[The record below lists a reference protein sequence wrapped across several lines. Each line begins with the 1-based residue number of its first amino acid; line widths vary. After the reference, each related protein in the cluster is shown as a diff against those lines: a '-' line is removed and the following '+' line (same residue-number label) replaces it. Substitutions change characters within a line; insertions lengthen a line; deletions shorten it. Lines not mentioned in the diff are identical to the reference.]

1 MFASRNYCIRCTLRP
16 ASDRGG
22 GRIFITV
29 PTKPKEERAIGWVRT
44 RRLTGPLPFA
54 LRAKAKK
61 NKKNALTLTAAGG
74 DGDGEGGERF
84 VVRGVRVL
92 QAEID
97 DFPQV
102 ERQ

>member
-1 MFASRNYCIRCTLRP
+1 M
-16 ASDRGG
+16 
-22 GRIFITV
+22 
-29 PTKPKEERAIGWVRT
+29 
-44 RRLTGPLPFA
+44 TGPLPFA

-61 NKKNALTLTAAGG
+61 VKKKCAHI
-74 DGDGEGGERF
+74 DSGEGGERF
-84 VVRGVRVL
+84 VGRGVRVL